1 MWNLLPQK
9 TFYLVIIVIRVNVT
23 LLYYLKLFLFLL
35 RKLLFSYATFLVIH
49 VQIHQKVK
57 AKNLMNEIIPLYEY
71 KKN

>member
-35 RKLLFSYATFLVIH
+35 TKLLFSYATFLVIH

-57 AKNLMNEIIPLYEY
+57 AKNLMNEIIPLYVY
-71 KKN
+71 KRN